1 MKKEAGV
8 KKEDED
14 ETSKRIVSQIG
25 ELQKFG
31 DNYAK
36 RIEKEKKKLDDLN
49 SKIKDVQEKIEE

>member
-1 MKKEAGV
+1 MKKEGSA
-8 KKEDED
+8 KKEEED
-14 ETSKRIVSQIG
+14 ETSKRIVTQIG

-49 SKIKDVQEKIEE
+49 SKIKDV